1 MSDPRFRRS
10 AGEVT
15 SLGSPVVWC
24 PKHRRRVLGG
34 RVAPRPNQLLDE
46 ISADNG
52 WQVVAREVLPDQVH
66 IFVPVRPTD
75 SPAQVV
81 GRFKGRRTRV
91 LRAGYATAVR
101 RSIQHQWDQVA

>member
-10 AGEVT
+10 AGGVT
-15 SLGSPVVWC
+15 SLGLPVVWC
-24 PKHRRRVLGG
+24 PKYRTRVLGG
-34 RVAPRPNQLLDE
+34 RVAGRLNQLVGE
-46 ISADNG
+46 IAAENG
-52 WQVVAREVLPDQVH
+52 WQIVAREVLPDQVH

-75 SPAQVV
+75 TPAQVA